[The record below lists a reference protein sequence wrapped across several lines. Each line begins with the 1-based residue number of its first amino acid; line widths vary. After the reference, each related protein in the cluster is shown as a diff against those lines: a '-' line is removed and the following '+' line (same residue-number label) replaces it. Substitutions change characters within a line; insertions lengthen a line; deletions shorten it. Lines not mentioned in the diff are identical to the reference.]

1 MGNFFF
7 FPCGWKIALY
17 HYVLWLLVSPP
28 PPKSFQ
34 SEVALANQ
42 KLVRSLDKG
51 TVHTPHEWSCGAF
64 SPSVKT
70 LGSLRGI

>member
-28 PPKSFQ
+28 PQIFPIRGRLGQ
-34 SEVALANQ
+34 S
-42 KLVRSLDKG
+42 KI
-51 TVHTPHEWSCGAF
+51 
-64 SPSVKT
+64 SPEPGQGDCTHSARMV
-70 LGSLRGI
+70 LRGL